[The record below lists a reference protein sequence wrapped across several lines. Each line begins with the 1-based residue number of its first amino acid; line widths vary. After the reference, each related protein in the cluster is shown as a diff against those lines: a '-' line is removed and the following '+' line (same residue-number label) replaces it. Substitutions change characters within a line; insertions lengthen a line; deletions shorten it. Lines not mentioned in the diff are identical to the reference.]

1 MIGVIF
7 TDLLIL
13 NSLSMIMSGE
23 AARFI
28 GKDLRALSCVRLT
41 LATVAFLGIGTGVG
55 VLITRDCLVIAGGLA
70 TSGLEAIFNPDC
82 LVIIGILPVSGFV
95 RG

>member
-23 AARFI
+23 ASRFK
-28 GKDLRALSCVRLT
+28 GKDLRALSCVSLT
-41 LATVAFLGIGTGVG
+41 LATAAFLGIGTGVG
-55 VLITRDCLVIAGGLA
+55 VLLALNCLVILGGLGG
-70 TSGLEAIFNPDC
+70 SGLEGGINLGC
-82 LVIIGILPVSGFV
+82 LGIMEPVSGFV
-95 RG
+95 EG